1 MTFWQTV
8 GRGLRLRCP
17 RCGEGR
23 LFKGL
28 FAMNEVCSSCRLDFT
43 REQGYYIGAM
53 YINYGVTTAILLGVS
68 LPLLGKYPLS
78 AILWSLAGFC
88 LLFPIWFFRYSR
100 SLWLGIDLYIITKI
114 PK

>member
-1 MTFWQTV
+1 MRFWQIV

-23 LFKGL
+23 LFTRL
-28 FAMNEVCSSCRLDFT
+28 FTMPDACASCGLDFK

-53 YINYGVTTAILLGVS
+53 YINYGATTAILLGVS
-68 LPLLGKYPLS
+68 LPLIGKYPLPN
-78 AILWSLAGFC
+78 ILIPLSIFC

-100 SLWLGIDLYIITKI
+100 SLWLAIDLYIITKI